1 MRAVIVSGTR
11 NLSFNL
17 SSTYPVSVAGIIRG
31 GNFEPLSTATI
42 FTGSNVYLFKDCKL
56 ALMEF

>member
-1 MRAVIVSGTR
+1 MRAVIVSGFK
-11 NLSFNL
+11 N
-17 SSTYPVSVAGIIRG
+17 PVLQVILHVPCECGGIIRG